1 MHNPL
6 VSIIIPLYN
15 SEKYIVESVT
25 SALAQTWPNKEI
37 IVVDDG
43 STDSS
48 LSIAKNF
55 ESENVKVLSQ
65 ENKGASAARN
75 KGLSL
80 AKGDY
85 VQFLDADDLLSENK
99 IEVQINQLKDHPNHL
114 GLCGTV
120 YFNDGDDPLQQPLNH
135 YWVSQGSNDPVDFLI
150 KLYGGALIG
159 QEYGGM
165 IQPNT
170 WLTPRSLIA
179 KSGLWN
185 EMRNPDDDG
194 EFFCRVILA
203 SSGII
208 YSKDAV
214 NYYRKF
220 IRSNNLSA
228 QKSRESQLS
237 ILLSTDLKAGHLLS
251 RTDSPQA
258 KLALTRLYYDNAFA
272 FYPKYPDL
280 ANEAETKAKALSP
293 GFDFDPFE
301 YKRGVPALL
310 SKLIGWKGVRY
321 LQHIKN
327 NNFNA

>member
-1 MHNPL
+1 M
-6 VSIIIPLYN
+6 
-15 SEKYIVESVT
+15 
-25 SALAQTWPNKEI
+25 
-37 IVVDDG
+37 
-43 STDSS
+43 TDQ
-48 LSIAKNF
+48 LMV
-55 ESENVKVLSQ
+55 ESENVKVLTQ

-85 VQFLDADDLLSENK
+85 IQFLDADDLLSENK
-99 IEVQINQLKDHPNHL
+99 IEAQIMQLKDHPDHL
-114 GLCGTV
+114 GLCATV

-159 QEYGGM
+159 PEYGGM

-170 WLTPRSLIA
+170 WLTPRNLIA
-179 KSGLWN
+179 KSGPWN

-208 YSKDAV
+208 YAKDAV

-228 QKSRESQLS
+228 QKNREALAN
-237 ILLSTDLKAGHLLS
+237 ILKSTDLKAGHLLS
-251 RTDSPQA
+251 RTDNPKA
-258 KLALTRLYYDNAFA
+258 KLALSWLYYDNAFN
-272 FYPKYPDL
+272 FYPKNPDL
-280 ANEAETKAKALSP
+280 AHEAETKAKALAP
-293 GFDFDPFE
+293 DFHFNPFIF
-301 YKRGVPALL
+301 KGGALFAL
-310 SKLIGWKGVRY
+310 SKFVGWKGVRY
-321 LQHIKN
+321 LQHIKASSKPN
-327 NNFNA
+327 IK